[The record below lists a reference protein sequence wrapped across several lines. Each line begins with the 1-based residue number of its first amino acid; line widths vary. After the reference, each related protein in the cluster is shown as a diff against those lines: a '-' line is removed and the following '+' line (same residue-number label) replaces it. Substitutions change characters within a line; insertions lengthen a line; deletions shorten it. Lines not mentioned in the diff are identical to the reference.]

1 MGKKKKKKKKKK
13 KRKKMAF
20 SSVAPAIAFR
30 RTTASVSAPE
40 RPLWLGP
47 YTGNPPAYL
56 DGSLPADYGWDTSGL
71 STTPEALTRNRE
83 LELIHARWAMLGALG
98 SLLPELLSIYAGTPL
113 AEPVWFKAGAQI
125 FSAGGLDYLGNPS
138 LIHAQSILA
147 ILGFQ
152 VLLMG
157 LSEGYRLAG
166 GPLGEAGPDSL
177 YPGQSFDPLGF
188 SEDPDTLVE
197 LQTKELKN
205 GRLAML
211 AMLGMYAQALVT
223 GKGPVANWLEHLA
236 DPSSANGFAFATKFV
251 PTLLASPRCHVSARR
266 RLPDD
271 TSCRC
276 PARMGAGRSCP
287 WAFVKQLGRKT
298 PKGAGSR
305 AGSPPIAIGSLQ
317 PDPLK

>member
-1 MGKKKKKKKKKK
+1 
-13 KRKKMAF
+13 MAP
-20 SSVAPAIAFR
+20 SQALLQASTPLAR

-47 YTGNPPAYL
+47 YTGTVPSYL

-71 STTPEALTRNRE
+71 SVTPEALTRNRE
-83 LELIHARWAMLGALG
+83 LELIHARWAMAGALG
-98 SLLPELLSIYAGTPL
+98 ALLPELLSVYAGTPL

-166 GPLGEAGPDSL
+166 GPLGEATEGL

-188 SEDPDTLVE
+188 SEDPDSLVE
-197 LQTKELKN
+197 LQTKEIKN

-211 AMLGMYAQALVT
+211 AMLGMYVQALVT
-223 GKGPVANWLEHLA
+223 GKGPVSNWLEHLA
-236 DPSSANGFAFATKFV
+236 GPSSAIGFAFATKFA
-251 PTLLASPRCHVSARR
+251 PTLLAREGPGTRALGPPPPSPGTRARVRVRIRVRVRAPEDFAPSPTYVS
-266 RLPDD
+266 
-271 TSCRC
+271 
-276 PARMGAGRSCP
+276 GR
-287 WAFVKQLGRKT
+287 Q
-298 PKGAGSR
+298 
-305 AGSPPIAIGSLQ
+305 
-317 PDPLK
+317 

>member
-1 MGKKKKKKKKKK
+1 
-13 KRKKMAF
+13 MAIRAAM
-20 SSVAPAIAFR
+20 APALSLR
-30 RTTASVSAPE
+30 RTTASVQAPE

-47 YTGNPPAYL
+47 YTGTVPTYL

-71 STTPEALTRNRE
+71 SVTPEALTRNRE
-83 LELIHARWAMLGALG
+83 LELIHARWAMMGALG

-125 FSAGGLDYLGNPS
+125 FSSGGLDYLGNPS

-188 SEDPDTLVE
+188 SEDPDTLLE

-211 AMLGMYAQALVT
+211 AMLGMYVQALVT
-223 GKGPVANWLEHLA
+223 GKGPVSNWLEHLA
-236 DPSSANGFAFATKFV
+236 DPSSANGFAFATKFA
-251 PTLLASPRCHVSARR
+251 PTLLARFAAPRSRPSSGSRRRPPRPVSAKPEPRAPPR
-266 RLPDD
+266 SLL
-271 TSCRC
+271 RC
-276 PARMGAGRSCP
+276 PDSQLRMPAGNWCGASPAEG
-287 WAFVKQLGRKT
+287 F
-298 PKGAGSR
+298 GSE
-305 AGSPPIAIGSLQ
+305 AEPP
-317 PDPLK
+317 

>member
-1 MGKKKKKKKKKK
+1 
-13 KRKKMAF
+13 MAAGQEF
-20 SSVAPAIAFR
+20 STRGPIMAMAFR

-47 YTGNPPAYL
+47 YTGTVPAYL

-71 STTPEALTRNRE
+71 STTPEALLRNRE
-83 LELIHARWAMLGALG
+83 LELIHARWAMMGALG

-188 SEDPDTLVE
+188 SEDPDTL
-197 LQTKELKN
+197 LSFRPKELKN

-211 AMLGMYAQALVT
+211 AMLGMYVQALVT
-223 GKGPVANWLEHLA
+223 GKGPVSNWLEHLA
-236 DPSSANGFAFATKFV
+236 DPSSANGFAFATKFA
-251 PTLLASPRCHVSARR
+251 PTLLARPVAPRRSELLRSLRR
-266 RLPDD
+266 RSTPSEARLREAGAPSYL
-271 TSCRC
+271 TLVAPM
-276 PARMGAGRSCP
+276 PA
-287 WAFVKQLGRKT
+287 
-298 PKGAGSR
+298 
-305 AGSPPIAIGSLQ
+305 
-317 PDPLK
+317 PLLCAE